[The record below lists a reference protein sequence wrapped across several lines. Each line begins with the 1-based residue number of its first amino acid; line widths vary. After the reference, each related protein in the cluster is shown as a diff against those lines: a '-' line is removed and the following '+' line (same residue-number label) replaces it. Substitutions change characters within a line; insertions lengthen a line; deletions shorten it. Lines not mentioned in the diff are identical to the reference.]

1 MLIPPTSAL
10 CFDLVLKPR
19 DPLNS
24 DATLAEP
31 FWKSHLIPE
40 PLPISFVGA
49 DGWHYSLPGDSQGS
63 TEANGA
69 QKQTSRPET
78 AELKKYL
85 HLYSRESPC
94 SKKERKKN
102 MNGEDKAIAV
112 LRKGGKT
119 RNHQNK
125 EN

>member
-1 MLIPPTSAL
+1 MAL
-10 CFDLVLKPR
+10 ESPR
-19 DPLNS
+19 RLTQQYRDK
-24 DATLAEP
+24 
-31 FWKSHLIPE
+31 W
-40 PLPISFVGA
+40 
-49 DGWHYSLPGDSQGS
+49 S
-63 TEANGA
+63 T
-69 QKQTSRPET
+69 KMQTGRPET

-119 RNHQNK
+119 RSYQNK
-125 EN
+125 EKLKPKHLKVSAGKVTCKNEVKNLLHFKMLHILCFQWVTREGCGLS